1 MRYYTVHLPRGLS
14 QGGDPR
20 SSAGQMLGGALFVR
34 EGFCWGALF
43 FSILWAIGHGMWLG
57 ALAMAAL
64 LTLVVGLPE
73 IFALDWASRA
83 VLLIGYLLV
92 CGFNG
97 NDWRRLG
104 LKEGGWDLVSV
115 IAARD
120 SDHAVMR
127 LARLLGRSE
136 ESEPAARPAA
146 AAPQAQT
153 APRLDV
159 GPSPGFWS

>member
-1 MRYYTVHLPRGLS
+1 MRYYTVHLPRGLAQS
-14 QGGDPR
+14 GDKESNAR
-20 SSAGQMLGGALFVR
+20 QALGSALFVR
-34 EGFCWGALF
+34 EGFNWGAFF

-64 LTLVVGLPE
+64 LALIVGLPE

-83 VLLIGYLLV
+83 VLLIGYLFF

-97 NDWRRLG
+97 NDWLRAG
-104 LKEGGWDLVSV
+104 LNERGWEISSV

-120 SDHAVMR
+120 QDHAVMR
-127 LARLLGRSE
+127 LARLLRRDE
-136 ESEPAARPAA
+136 ESESAAT
-146 AAPQAQT
+146 AAPQTAPA
-153 APRLDV
+153 APRLDI

>member
-1 MRYYTVHLPRGLS
+1 MRYYTVHLPHGLS
-14 QGGDPR
+14 QGGEPK
-20 SSAGQMLGGALFVR
+20 SSAGQMLGSALFVR
-34 EGFCWGALF
+34 EGFCWGAFF

-64 LTLVVGLPE
+64 LALVVGLPE

-83 VLLIGYLLV
+83 VLIIGYLLV

-120 SDHAVMR
+120 RDHAVMR
-127 LARLLGRSE
+127 LARLLGRGE
-136 ESEPAARPAA
+136 ESKTPPAPAS
-146 AAPQAQT
+146 APQAPA
-153 APRLDV
+153 APRLDI